1 MPDIYWLIAAQ
12 RRFLEAMDTTLKPP
26 ELGQIYETVCGKLAA
41 TFPEAAAVLVRNRLR
56 GFSRK
61 ENRHILLVE
70 VIWRSRVLEPLAK
83 DPSDGGPAPTQGQ
96 QCRIGWP
103 GFCEVELGQPTRT
116 SAHVVKIADHTEVLS
131 VHGVPVQE
139 ARAGEGAG
147 SLEDVVG

>member
-116 SAHVVKIADHTEVLS
+116 SAHVVKIADDTEVLS
-131 VHGVPVQE
+131 VHGVPVHE